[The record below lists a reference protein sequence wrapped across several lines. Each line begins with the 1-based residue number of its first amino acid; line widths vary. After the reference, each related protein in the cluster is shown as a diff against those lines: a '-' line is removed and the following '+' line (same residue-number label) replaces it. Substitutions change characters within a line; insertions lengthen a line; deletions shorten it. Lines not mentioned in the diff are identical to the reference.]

1 MNTTKNIECNV
12 KCEKRIDL
20 EKAWLLSK
28 SWKNAAI
35 IWRTIEHF
43 FTVGSFVAS
52 IIVIYVSA
60 EYNNCKSVVIA
71 LSTLA
76 AMLTVMEY
84 ACNPSKY
91 MSNYRMV
98 FEILNNA
105 LISNTDRNGN
115 FSGGEQGWKE
125 IGMAIERGE
134 KYIGKT
140 YDVSC
145 ENYLEEDRDE
155 L

>member
-1 MNTTKNIECNV
+1 MD
-12 KCEKRIDL
+12 KRQEIKSNKIINL
-20 EKAWLLSK
+20 EKAWRLSK

-35 IWRTIEHF
+35 IWRMLEHF

-52 IIVIYVSA
+52 VIVIYVSA
-60 EYNNCKSVVIA
+60 EYDNCKSVVIA

-84 ACNPSKY
+84 ACNPGKY
-91 MSNYRMV
+91 MSNYRMA
-98 FEILNNA
+98 FEMLNSA
-105 LISNTDRNGN
+105 LISNTDREGN

-125 IGMAIERGE
+125 IGIAIERGE

-145 ENYLEEDRDE
+145 ENYLETEGI
-155 L
+155 